1 MTSELQ
7 KVEAAIFGSAAV
19 DKADYLRWARSSDL
33 ATQAR
38 ARHLSV
44 YGWERISPEPT
55 MEEECEVMFS
65 YFLTCISQDPNPD
78 DFIDS
83 GYTAA
88 HDLAFSLKH
97 LGGIAGTS
105 GIIAGVAKKLEL
117 LYRECDSEGRD
128 RIRCG
133 ALEHILEAPGLRPY
147 FEHWARDPVLHA
159 AHESALEWGL
169 AHTGGDA
176 G

>member
-7 KVEAAIFGSAAV
+7 TIEAAVFGSAAV
-19 DKADYLRWARSSDL
+19 DRADYLRWARSSDL

-38 ARHLSV
+38 ARFLSA

-65 YFLTCISQDPNPD
+65 YLLTCIARDPTPD
-78 DFIDS
+78 RFIDS

-88 HDLAFSLKH
+88 HDLALSLKH
-97 LGGIAGTS
+97 LGGIPGTS

-117 LYRECDSEGRD
+117 LYRECDSEGRS
-128 RIRCG
+128 RIECG
-133 ALEHILEAPGLRPY
+133 ALEHILEAPCLRPY
-147 FEHWARDPVLHA
+147 FEYWAHDPVLRK
-159 AHESALEWGL
+159 AHEQSLEWGL
-169 AHTGGDA
+169 AHTDA
-176 G
+176 V